1 MDSLHPHCLRA
12 SVWGVRFRLCA
23 FASGL
28 CRFSPF
34 FLAIVRR
41 KAFLSS
47 PGMMLLEL
55 SIQMALPWN

>member
-12 SVWGVRFRLCA
+12 SLWGVRFRLCA

-47 PGMMLLEL
+47 PGKTLLEL
-55 SIQMALPWN
+55 SI